1 MSELF
6 TLENVVAATI
16 VVALTGYALLGGADF
31 GGGVWDLLAS
41 GPRREK
47 QRELVTEA
55 IGPIWEANHVWL
67 IVVIVLLFTCFPPAF
82 ALLTTVLHIPLSLL
96 LIGIVLRG
104 SAFTFRTYD
113 VSPGGRQE
121 RWGRIFAIASL
132 ITPILLGVSLGAI
145 AAGGVRAPTAG
156 TFTDV
161 FIRPWLAPFPLAVGL
176 LALALFSFLAAVF
189 LTVEAEGDA
198 ELQEDFRRRALGAAA
213 AVFVTAFGALLVAHP
228 LAPRLGEEL
237 TFSAWALP
245 LHVATGV
252 AALTAI
258 GALVTRRFR
267 LARLAAGAQV
277 MLILWG
283 WALAQFPY
291 LAPPSLTISAAAAP
305 PRTLAITLTI
315 LGVGALVLIPSLLYL
330 FRIFKGR
337 RAFAAASD
345 SER

>member
-1 MSELF
+1 MSELV
-6 TLENVVAATI
+6 TLEHAVAATI

-41 GPRREK
+41 GPRREA
-47 QRELVTEA
+47 QRRLITDA

-82 ALLTTVLHIPLSLL
+82 ALLTTVLHVPLSLM

-113 VSPGGRQE
+113 VSPGGTQE
-121 RWGRIFAIASL
+121 RWGRIFAVASL
-132 ITPILLGVSLGAI
+132 ITPVLLGVSLGAI
-145 AAGGVRAPTAG
+145 ASGGVRPPAAG
-156 TFTDV
+156 SFTEV
-161 FIRPWLAPFPLAVGL
+161 FVRPWLAPFPLAVGL

-213 AVFVTAFGALLVAHP
+213 AVFVTAFGALLAAHP
-228 LAPRLGEEL
+228 LAPRLGAEL

-245 LHVATGV
+245 LHVATGI

-258 GALVTRRFR
+258 VALVRRRFR

-277 MLILWG
+277 TLILWG
-283 WALAQFPY
+283 WAIAQFPY
-291 LAPPSLTISAAAAP
+291 LVPTSLTISAAAAP

-315 LGVGALVLIPSLLYL
+315 LGVGAVVLVPSLVYL
-330 FRIFKGR
+330 FRVFKGQ
-337 RAFAAASD
+337 RAFAATD